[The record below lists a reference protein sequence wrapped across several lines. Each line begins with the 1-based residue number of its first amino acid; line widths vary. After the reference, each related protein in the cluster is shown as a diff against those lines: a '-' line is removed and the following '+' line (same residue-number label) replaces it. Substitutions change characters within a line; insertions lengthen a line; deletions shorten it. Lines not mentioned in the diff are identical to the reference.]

1 MADEERREGETKEGE
16 RDEQTGGDTGVKE
29 EGDITG
35 ATSTHSG
42 AGGQFGNTG
51 GTGTAP
57 G

>member
-1 MADEERREGETKEGE
+1 MADEERREGDAGEGGRAE
-16 RDEQTGGDTGVKE
+16 ELGGDTGVKE
-29 EGDITG
+29 EGDLTG

-42 AGGQFGNTG
+42 AGGQMDQTG